1 MSHRMRSNIIYIY
14 IHIYIR
20 VYIYIYIHTVTE
32 KILIVLDN
40 CHLSQKI
47 SMEITGGIKL
57 QEAIYLISPLSVI
70 YSLLSVKVSSH
81 LLKSLLPF
89 N

>member
-1 MSHRMRSNIIYIY
+1 MC
-14 IHIYIR
+14 
-20 VYIYIYIHTVTE
+20 VYIYIYTHTYVTE
-32 KILIVLDN
+32 KILLVLDN

-47 SMEITGGIKL
+47 SIEITGGIKL

-89 N
+89 NYN